1 MNSVTVEKIAEI
13 FIDNQIDEL
22 REVCISHVFATNYA
36 KSTEIWLSFAC
47 LHFYEQFKDKY
58 FLDYLLGQLKCILWY
73 SLYVPFANLSL
84 SNNETKNVARFS
96 TKIT

>member
-58 FLDYLLGQLKCILWY
+58 FLDYATKIVCKQVYWD
-73 SLYVPFANLSL
+73 NLSVFYGIGL
-84 SNNETKNVARFS
+84 VQ
-96 TKIT
+96 